1 MTIHSNL
8 FIFKIHALVLV
19 KMLFLNKLNIKQQF
33 IMKKL
38 KKISREKFEKKVN
51 GGSLWLQ
58 EAPDNP
64 EIDSQCYYWAC
75 DGGQWV
81 QFLCEG

>member
-1 MTIHSNL
+1 
-8 FIFKIHALVLV
+8 
-19 KMLFLNKLNIKQQF
+19 MLFLNKLNIKQQF

-38 KKISREKFEKKVN
+38 KKISRENLKKVN
-51 GGSLWLQ
+51 GGSYGCTGSP
-58 EAPDNP
+58 PDNP

>member
-1 MTIHSNL
+1 
-8 FIFKIHALVLV
+8 
-19 KMLFLNKLNIKQQF
+19 
-33 IMKKL
+33 MKKL
-38 KKISREKFEKKVN
+38 KKISRENLKKVN
-51 GGSLWLQ
+51 GGSYGC
-58 EAPDNP
+58 AGSPPDNP